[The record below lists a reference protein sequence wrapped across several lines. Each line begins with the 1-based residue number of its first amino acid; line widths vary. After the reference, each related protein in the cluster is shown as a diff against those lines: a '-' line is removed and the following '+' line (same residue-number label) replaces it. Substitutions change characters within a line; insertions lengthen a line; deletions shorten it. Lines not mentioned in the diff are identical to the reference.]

1 MAKAG
6 LIGSALTLTMASS
19 SVPSAFGLAGLSKPT
34 WLSLSCRKLRLLDP
48 CACASPMMPSEC
60 GRPPEIVHST
70 PVPAQVIHS
79 RTLRRLTPSSRSDPI
94 AISLEAIP
102 PGPHGCGGCSGFE
115 GLIGG
120 APALFPAI
128 AYPGPNNVG
137 GGRRRALL

>member
-1 MAKAG
+1 MAKVG

-34 WLSLSCRKLRLLDP
+34 WLSLSCRKVRLLDV

-60 GRPPEIVHST
+60 GTPPEIVHST
-70 PVPAQVIHS
+70 PVPAQVMHS

-94 AISLEAIP
+94 AISLEADAR
-102 PGPHGCGGCSGFE
+102 GRHGGGGCSASE

-120 APALFPAI
+120 GPCLFP
-128 AYPGPNNVG
+128 GPHIRVPIM
-137 GGRRRALL
+137 LW